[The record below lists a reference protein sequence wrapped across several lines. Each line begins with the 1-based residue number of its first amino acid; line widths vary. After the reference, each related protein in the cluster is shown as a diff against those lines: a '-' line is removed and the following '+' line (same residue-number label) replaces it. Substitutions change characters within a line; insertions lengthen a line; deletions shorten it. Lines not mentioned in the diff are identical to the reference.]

1 MALRYYENEKLPV
14 CGKTS
19 FFRTVQ
25 HTFERVELIEMRLFS
40 QITSEFVN

>member
-1 MALRYYENEKLPV
+1 MMRKKNFQFAKKLL
-14 CGKTS
+14 

-25 HTFERVELIEMRLFS
+25 HTFERVELKEMRLFS